1 MNYTQNERIAQV
13 SDNTLVVGM
22 ILIDPYTA
30 VIIPSFSMRFKV
42 SCIDFHGSHIIC
54 GSYAS

>member
-1 MNYTQNERIAQV
+1 
-13 SDNTLVVGM
+13 M

-42 SCIDFHGSHIIC
+42 SCIDFTRLIHNLRVMRELI
-54 GSYAS
+54 